1 MQVTTN
7 QAPVADFS
15 FTPTAP
21 RTGEPIALTSTAS
34 DPDGSIASYAWDYD
48 NDGTVDSTSANPTAR
63 FTTPGNHTVKL
74 TVTDNLGAPVVVLH
88 TIPVGQPP
96 TASFTISPAAP
107 TAGNPVTFTATS
119 TDANGFITANNWDLD
134 GNGTFGDAQGSAVRA
149 RTSCPASTP
158 SRCSRSTTRASRTSR
173 PRRSP
178 SGPGTRATPNTN
190 DPGPIRSRSV
200 TRLIATVAFA
210 GKKLRQGVWLSNM
223 TVSGPRNAT
232 VSATCHGKGCP
243 RRIKSFLVGRRG
255 KARVKALERRTLRVG
270 VRIVIRVTRYGSFGK
285 YTRVSVIKRKGF
297 GDVQR
302 KDSCVYKSR
311 VHSCPVTTG
320 T

>member
-1 MQVTTN
+1 M
-7 QAPVADFS
+7 
-15 FTPTAP
+15 
-21 RTGEPIALTSTAS
+21 RTGSSRRTTGTWTATGPSATRRGSSAQRAYLLPGFYTVSLQSVDNEGIA
-34 DPDGSIASYAWDYD
+34 DIASQTFAV
-48 NDGTVDSTSANPTAR
+48 GPASAATQPGITNVPTK
-63 FTTPGNHTVKL
+63 TTPV
-74 TVTDNLGAPVVVLH
+74 
-88 TIPVGQPP
+88 
-96 TASFTISPAAP
+96 
-107 TAGNPVTFTATS
+107 
-119 TDANGFITANNWDLD
+119 
-134 GNGTFGDAQGSAVRA
+134 
-149 RTSCPASTP
+149 
-158 SRCSRSTTRASRTSR
+158 
-173 PRRSP
+173 
-178 SGPGTRATPNTN
+178 
-190 DPGPIRSRSV
+190 V